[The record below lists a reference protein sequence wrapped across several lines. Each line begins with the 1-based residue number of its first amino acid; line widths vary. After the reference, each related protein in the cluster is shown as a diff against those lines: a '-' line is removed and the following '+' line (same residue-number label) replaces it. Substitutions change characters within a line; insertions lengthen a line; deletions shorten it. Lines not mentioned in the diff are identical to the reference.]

1 MAFCFYRKFNLKRRF
16 LDDCVEIIAYDQNI
30 YNKGVNFMRW
40 LNNLKIS
47 QKLMTSFSIILLF
60 MVIIGISSV
69 YYLHTTYRNSD
80 EMYTANMIPMD
91 YLRSIQQELLESRG
105 SMLLLIY
112 EKDSSKIDTLVKE
125 NASTKDEVIELIKK
139 YEATNLSSEAK
150 KSFGEFKTNLT
161 NYWDT
166 QLKEISMVQM
176 GDYEGASIMLV
187 QDGDLQNGMLTD
199 LSNLIE
205 LNKKSAAQMNKEN
218 SKLYYNILTT
228 MVFICALGFLIA
240 FGLGF
245 GIYLN
250 ISRRLQQITTFAE
263 GLGSGNLTQ
272 NFATDAKDEIGMLG
286 NALNQANE
294 NTKYLIEGIMR
305 KSEDISASS
314 EELSATIEDI
324 STKMEHV
331 NQSSSEISRSA
342 EELSGSTQ
350 EVNSSIDE
358 IGFTIKELVHKA
370 DEGKTTADNI
380 QRRAA
385 EVKRK
390 GVHSKENSNKI
401 YQEKQANIIQ
411 SIEDASIVEEIKIMA
426 ETIAT
431 IASQTSLLSLNAA
444 IEAARA
450 GEQGR
455 GFAVVAEEVRKLAD
469 KSAATVSEI
478 QNIVPKVQRAF
489 LNLSNNAQDILRFID
504 DNVSG
509 DYDFMLDTAE
519 QYERDSQL
527 VKTLSEEINRVSR
540 AIAASADLVSNAIAN
555 VSAATQESAGNSEE
569 IMNSINE
576 TTLAT
581 DDVARAAVNLSELA
595 EELTRM
601 VKKFKV

>member
-1 MAFCFYRKFNLKRRF
+1 
-16 LDDCVEIIAYDQNI
+16 
-30 YNKGVNFMRW
+30 MRW

-47 QKLMTSFSIILLF
+47 QKLMTSFGIILLF

-91 YLRSIQQELLESRG
+91 YLRSIQQELLEGRS
-105 SMLLLIY
+105 SMLVLIY

-125 NASTKDEVIELIKK
+125 NASTKEDVAELIKK
-139 YEATNLSSEAK
+139 YEATNLSPEAK
-150 KSFGEFKTNLT
+150 KSFTEFKTNLT
-161 NYWDT
+161 SYWDMQT
-166 QLKEISMVQM
+166 KEVSMVQM
-176 GDYEGASIMLV
+176 GDYEGASIMLI
-187 QDGDLQNGMLTD
+187 QDGDLKNQMLAG
-199 LSNLIE
+199 LSTLIE
-205 LNKKSAAQMNKEN
+205 LNKKSAASMNKEN
-218 SKLYYNILTT
+218 GKLYQNILGT
-228 MVFICALGFLIA
+228 MIVICGLGFLIA

-250 ISRRLQQITTFAE
+250 ISRRLKQITTFAE

-272 NFATDAKDEIGMLG
+272 SFVTEAKDEIGMLG

-294 NTKYLIEGIMR
+294 NTKYLIEGILR

-331 NQSSSEISRSA
+331 NKSSSEISRST

-350 EVNSSIDE
+350 EVNSSIEE
-358 IGFTIKELVHKA
+358 IGLTIKELVNKA

-380 QRRAA
+380 QRRAG

-390 GVHSKENSNKI
+390 GVNSKDTSSKI
-401 YQEKQANIIQ
+401 YLEKQANIIQ
-411 SIEDASIVEEIKIMA
+411 SIEDARIVEEIKIMA
-426 ETIAT
+426 ETIAQ

-469 KSAATVSEI
+469 RSAATVSEI
-478 QNIVPKVQRAF
+478 QNIVPKVQGAF

-504 DNVSG
+504 DNVSA

-540 AIAASADLVSNAIAN
+540 AIATSADLVSNAIAN

-569 IMNSINE
+569 ITNSINE